1 MRTFGFTIFILGFL
15 WIVQDCFVGFTG
27 YQHMRW
33 MHTSQNLPPGETIAR
48 ADGITASRQ
57 LSLDL
62 KNRHRL
68 ILLPAGLMLLGGA
81 ILATRKINK
90 IAEHV
95 VGGNGG

>member
-1 MRTFGFTIFILGFL
+1 MRTFGLTILILGFL

-57 LSLDL
+57 LALDL
-62 KNRHRL
+62 KNRHCL
-68 ILLPAGLMLLGGA
+68 ILLPAGLMLIGGA
-81 ILATRKINK
+81 MLAMSKPNR
-90 IAEHV
+90 IA
-95 VGGNGG
+95 